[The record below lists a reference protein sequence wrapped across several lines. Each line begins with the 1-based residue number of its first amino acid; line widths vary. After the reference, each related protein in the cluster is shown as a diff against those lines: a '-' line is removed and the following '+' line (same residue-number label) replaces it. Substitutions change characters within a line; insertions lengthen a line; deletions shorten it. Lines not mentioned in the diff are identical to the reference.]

1 MMARLSKKD
10 ADAIV
15 QENNET
21 EERLLRQIDDLED
34 TDGVEQHWIDLAR
47 EKIELGFMAL
57 NRAVRS
63 PDRISLPE
71 DSE

>member
-1 MMARLSKKD
+1 MARLSKKD
-10 ADAIV
+10 ADALV
-15 QENNET
+15 QENNEY
-21 EERLLRQIDDLED
+21 EERALRLIDDLED
-34 TDGVEQHWIDLAR
+34 TDGIDQHWLDIGR
-47 EKIELGFMAL
+47 EKIELAFMAL